1 MSTINQFK
9 EDDIGRT
16 PLFYAV
22 ARNDIKEVETI
33 IFSLSGTGLSCQRLA
48 LLTHKDHSGV
58 TAADVARKL
67 GHEEI
72 RVLLSSE
79 QGRMEF
85 FE

>member
-1 MSTINQFK
+1 MSKINQFK

-22 ARNDIKEVETI
+22 AKKDIKEVETI
-33 IFSLSGTGLSCQRLA
+33 IFNLTGTGLSCQRYA

-58 TAADVARKL
+58 TAVDVAKKL

-72 RVLLSSE
+72 RALLSSE
-79 QGRMEF
+79 LGRMEF